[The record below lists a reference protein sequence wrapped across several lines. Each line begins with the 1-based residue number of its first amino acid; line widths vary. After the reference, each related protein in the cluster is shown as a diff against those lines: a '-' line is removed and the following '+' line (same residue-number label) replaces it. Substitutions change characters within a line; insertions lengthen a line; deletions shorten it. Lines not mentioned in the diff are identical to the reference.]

1 MTCFGKN
8 RPRVIRGFAAKQ
20 RGPKRFVVAEGL
32 PKAMNWLSDAE
43 FTRLSH
49 FASIVAMRI
58 DNVVIVDQ
66 TGARSRP
73 PRAG

>member
-1 MTCFGKN
+1 LLQSS
-8 RPRVIRGFAAKQ
+8 AAQ
-20 RGPKRFVVAEGL
+20 NVLLL

-73 PRAG
+73 REQDERAR